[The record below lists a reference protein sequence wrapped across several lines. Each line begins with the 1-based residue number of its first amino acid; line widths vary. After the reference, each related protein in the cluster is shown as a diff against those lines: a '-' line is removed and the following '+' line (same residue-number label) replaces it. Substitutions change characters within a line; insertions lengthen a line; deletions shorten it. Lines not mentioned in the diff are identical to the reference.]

1 METGE
6 PSTSVV
12 AASDDAAERPP
23 PASGAADDEDVGD
36 EEESAKLS
44 SSQLD
49 KIPLSCTIGSLS
61 QSEKN
66 FRTNEDDDDDD
77 DGHGDRNDDDGDGD
91 DGEKIRGD
99 NKAAEEEA
107 ARKNL
112 PDLVVN
118 PYGNGVSSSGDDG
131 GGRPSDPFSPMDYS
145 GPATAEDTEPARPE
159 DVYGIATKA
168 IRNDDEDEDDD
179 DGGGGGGGD
188 GDDKRMTMSAPDDDV
203 SSVQEADDGG
213 SLDSSVVPSGGSSG
227 LSSVGSSPLRPHDE
241 DRDDMDDTGAS
252 EEDAAEMAQQ
262 QQMQQHESDK
272 DGNDNDNDN
281 DDDQYGF
288 QSVKSDDAAA
298 AEIEQDFDGDDDDDA
313 YMASSLVRL
322 SGDQKHDAIREK
334 KKRTLAE
341 ASEDDDDDDDKGE
354 TRPAQQVMRGGGRGG
369 MSKFEVMRRKRVAL
383 ETTNTNDHDDDSS
396 DDDSEESPQKRRTV
410 RTQASKEAS
419 KIDALKRLA
428 RGGGKGRSSTKKL
441 RFADEQDAEKKVTA
455 ATVTLLGSAQ
465 DGGLPQPGC
474 YGQCCERARNDSLCR
489 RMPVA
494 LGIAGS
500 DGSKHLVEASR
511 CFGEQLDLWK
521 SCGTY
526 PSSSG
531 DSEEGGRSCPVD
543 SICIT
548 HAHLG
553 HVDGLGLFGRE
564 VIGAKELPVHCSV
577 SFKHEGIEKNPTW
590 RSMVEQGC
598 IVPKGWDNTTEA
610 ASAVDEV
617 TAFVPGS
624 GQIYR
629 DDNDDDSSEVT
640 SKAGFII
647 RPIPVPHRAELS
659 DTHALLFEGVPSG
672 RRLLF
677 LPDQDCWEKTL
688 QAVGCASVREWLVE
702 KLDVDIALLDGTFFN
717 PQAELGN
724 VRNVAEI
731 PHPPVAETLVKLG
744 KKSEDEGKDRRF
756 IFCHL
761 NHTNPLCNPISTE
774 RKLVEESG
782 WEVAAEGDIF
792 EL

>member
-1 METGE
+1 METDE
-6 PSTSVV
+6 ST
-12 AASDDAAERPP
+12 AATAVSDAAAAEGPP
-23 PASGAADDEDVGD
+23 PASGAKNEKDAVVDD
-36 EEESAKLS
+36 EEEGSKLLS

-66 FRTNEDDDDDD
+66 FRTNGDDD
-77 DGHGDRNDDDGDGD
+77 DGDDDAVSTGNSGNGNNGD
-91 DGEKIRGD
+91 DDKEKIRGD
-99 NKAAEEEA
+99 NEAAAAEEA
-107 ARKNL
+107 ASKNL
-112 PDLVVN
+112 PNLVVN
-118 PYGNGVSSSGDDG
+118 PYGNGVSSSG
-131 GGRPSDPFSPMDYS
+131 RSASDPFSPMDYS

-168 IRNDDEDEDDD
+168 IRNDDEDDVGDDD
-179 DGGGGGGGD
+179 ADAGGGD
-188 GDDKRMTMSAPDDDV
+188 EDEARV
-203 SSVQEADDGG
+203 HEADDGG
-213 SLDSSVVPSGGSSG
+213 SLDSSAVPSGGSSG
-227 LSSVGSSPLRPHDE
+227 LSSVGSSSPLRPHDE

-252 EEDAAEMAQQ
+252 EEDAAEVPPPE
-262 QQMQQHESDK
+262 QMQPESDK
-272 DGNDNDNDN
+272 DGSANDN

-288 QSVKSDDAAA
+288 QSVKSDDAAV

-341 ASEDDDDDDDKGE
+341 AGADDDDDDDDKGE

-369 MSKFEVMRRKRVAL
+369 MSKFEVMKRKRVAL
-383 ETTNTNDHDDDSS
+383 ETTNSHDHYDDSS
-396 DDDSEESPQKRRTV
+396 DDSEESPQKRRTV

-428 RGGGKGRSSTKKL
+428 RGGGKGSSSTKKL

-531 DSEEGGRSCPVD
+531 DGEESGRSCPVD

-577 SFKHEGIEKNPTW
+577 SFKHEGIEKNPAW
-590 RSMVEQGC
+590 SSMVEQGC
-598 IVPKGWDNTTEA
+598 IVPKVWDNKTEA
-610 ASAVDEV
+610 ASAADEIS
-617 TAFVPGS
+617 AFVPGS
-624 GQIYR
+624 GEIYR
-629 DDNDDDSSEVT
+629 DDNDDDSSEVS

-677 LPDQDCWEKTL
+677 LPDQDCWENTL

-782 WEVAAEGDIF
+782 WEVATEGDIF